1 MVVDDYG
8 RGLPAGFLLA
18 KRMDKEECVYFFQEV
33 KKVYKEFM
41 PRFFL
46 SDDTNTFWNGWVK
59 SLLTQTNK
67 VEFSR
72 GESEL
77 LTLLHKWRAEKN
89 QSAEK
94 FHLYFC
100 KQYLNREEQWGP
112 YKRTA
117 AIANTSMVSE
127 RWHRTLKYTLLNR
140 SANHRADELVHTLLA
155 AIPELAREH
164 LVQEGKFRA
173 KENARRHRKAVEEQK
188 KIKLTR
194 VGSKEWLI
202 GSFAVPGRQYRIT
215 ADQCSCENTKMYFS
229 LCGVCPV
236 AVKCS
241 CPDAVKSGIASKHA
255 HAWALFHNDEAD
267 FVAASEKQAVA
278 KLQELTD
285 RISTL

>member
-1 MVVDDYG
+1 MRPGRLHKDDLRSLEIRYHKKTAAHGMRRFDLPTDDKGAGSRLIIITPEQVEILKRYSHRGVSIDNTRCTTRYSLKLTTLMVVDDYG

-164 LVQEGKFRA
+164 LVQ
-173 KENARRHRKAVEEQK
+173 VQ
-188 KIKLTR
+188 L
-194 VGSKEWLI
+194 
-202 GSFAVPGRQYRIT
+202 
-215 ADQCSCENTKMYFS
+215 
-229 LCGVCPV
+229 
-236 AVKCS
+236 
-241 CPDAVKSGIASKHA
+241 
-255 HAWALFHNDEAD
+255 
-267 FVAASEKQAVA
+267 
-278 KLQELTD
+278 
-285 RISTL
+285 